1 LKKKLEVSKREYEL
15 LNRAEN
21 LLERKKIAEPIV
33 AGKYKKTK
41 EEISTKEELSKRPI
55 LKNLLKKLT

>member
-1 LKKKLEVSKREYEL
+1 LKKKLEVSKLEYEL

-33 AGKYKKTK
+33 AGKYKKKK
-41 EEISTKEELSKRPI
+41 EDL
-55 LKNLLKKLT
+55 LKSPTLQNLLKKLNKF